1 MTRREELE
9 QHSKDELIDY
19 ILALEKRIAD
29 IEAKVGQPRKTAR
42 NSSRPPSQDEKPN
55 KRRKGKAGKTGKG
68 SQGQARSLEPNPDRT
83 VSAPANNCPSC
94 GGHVGPQH
102 QTLKLRYDRIEIP
115 PVRPDVTRVHQYQ
128 GTCPCCGEQF
138 AATPPDGLKP
148 GSPFGRS
155 VEEKVIYLHTIH
167 AISFERLAALMQ
179 DMFGLSISEGAIAN
193 ILARAKAPVDA
204 AVADITAELR
214 QAGVIGCDE
223 TGARVAGRKYW
234 QWVFGC
240 ATAVLHKVA
249 PSRGKAVVR
258 EVLGEHVPAVWVSDR
273 FAAQTGHGESRQLCL
288 AHLLRDAQY
297 AIDAGDTVFAPP
309 LKDLLLRAIDIA
321 RRREALQDST
331 LYQYRCRLD
340 RDLDE
345 LVTRPSDSCA
355 GEKLRGQ
362 IRRVRCEL
370 FVCITNR
377 DVPATNNASE
387 RYLRPA
393 VIFRKVTQGFNAEW
407 GAAFYAGVRSV
418 VDTGRLYGLSPLAA
432 IRRVLAG
439 HPVILQAAA

>member
-1 MTRREELE
+1 MSRREELK
-9 QHSKDELIDY
+9 QHSKDELVDY
-19 ILALEKRIAD
+19 IVALEQRLANV
-29 IEAKVGQPRKTAR
+29 EAKLNQPRKTAR
-42 NSSRPPSQDEKPN
+42 NSSRPPSQDEKAN
-55 KRRKGKAGKTGKG
+55 KRRKGKSGKG
-68 SQGQARSLEPNPDRT
+68 GQGQARTLEPNPDRT
-83 VSAPANNCPSC
+83 VTAPANNCPSC
-94 GGHVGPQH
+94 GGHVGPEH
-102 QTLKLRYDRIEIP
+102 QTLKDRYDRIEIP
-115 PVRPDVTRVHQYQ
+115 PMRPDVTRVHQYQ
-128 GTCPCCGEQF
+128 GECPCCGERF
-138 AATPPDGLKP
+138 DATPPDGLKP

-167 AISFERLAALMQ
+167 AISYQRLSALML
-179 DMFGLSISEGAIAN
+179 DMFGVSISEGTIAN
-193 ILARAKAPVDA
+193 ILARAKAQVDA

-214 QAGVIGCDE
+214 KAGVIGCDE
-223 TGARVAGRKYW
+223 TGARVAGQKYW

-258 EVLGEHVPAVWVSDR
+258 EVLGEHVPEVWVSDR
-273 FAAQTGHGESRQLCL
+273 FAAQNGHGESRQLCL

-321 RRREALQDST
+321 RRREELQDNT

-340 RDLDE
+340 RDLDD
-345 LVTRPSDSCA
+345 LVTRPADSRA
-355 GEKLRGQ
+355 GEKLRRQ

-377 DVPATNNASE
+377 GVPATNNASE

-393 VIFRKVTQGFNAEW
+393 VIFRKVTLGFNAEW

-432 IRRVLAG
+432 IRRVLTDQT
-439 HPVILQAAA
+439 VILPAST

>member
-9 QHSKDELIDY
+9 QCSKDELIDY

-29 IEAKVGQPRKTAR
+29 IEARLNQPRKTSR
-42 NSSRPPSQDEKPN
+42 NSSRAPSQDEKPN
-55 KRRKGKAGKTGKG
+55 KRGKGKSGKTGKG
-68 SQGQARSLEPNPDRT
+68 GQGQARSLEPNPDRT
-83 VSAPANNCPSC
+83 VTAPANNCPSC
-94 GGHVGPQH
+94 GGHVGPAH

-115 PVRPDVTRVHQYQ
+115 PVHPDVTRVHQYQ
-128 GTCPCCGEQF
+128 GECPCCGERF
-138 AATPPDGLKP
+138 DARPPEGLEP

-167 AISFERLAALMQ
+167 AISYQRLSALML
-179 DMFGLSISEGAIAN
+179 DMFGVSISEGTIAN
-193 ILARAKAPVDA
+193 ILSRAKEQVDA

-223 TGARVAGRKYW
+223 TGARVAGQKYW

-258 EVLGEHVPAVWVSDR
+258 EVLGEHVPEVWVSDR

-321 RRREALQDST
+321 RRREELQENT

-340 RDLDE
+340 RELDD
-345 LVTRPSDSCA
+345 LVTRPSDSRA

-362 IRRVRCEL
+362 VRRVRSEL
-370 FVCITNR
+370 FLCINNSG
-377 DVPATNNASE
+377 VPATNNASE

-439 HPVILQAAA
+439 QPVILRAAA

>member
-29 IEAKVGQPRKTAR
+29 IEARLNQPRKTAR

-55 KRRKGKAGKTGKG
+55 KRRKGKSGKG
-68 SQGQARSLEPNPDRT
+68 GQGQARALEANPDRT
-83 VSAPANNCPSC
+83 VTAPANNCPSC

-128 GTCPCCGEQF
+128 GECPCCGEQF
-138 AATPPDGLKP
+138 AATPPEGLKP

-155 VEEKVIYLHTIH
+155 VEEMVIYLHTIQ
-167 AISFERLAALMQ
+167 AISFQRLAALMQ

-193 ILARAKAPVDA
+193 ILARALAPIDA
-204 AVADITAELR
+204 AVADITTELR

-273 FAAQTGHGESRQLCL
+273 FAAQNGHGEVRQLCL

-297 AIDAGDTVFAPP
+297 AIDAGDTRFAPP

-321 RRREALQDST
+321 RRRAELQDNT

-340 RDLDE
+340 RELDD
-345 LVTRPSDSCA
+345 LVTRPADSRA
-355 GEKLRGQ
+355 GEKLRRQ
-362 IRRVRCEL
+362 IRRVRSEL
-370 FVCITNR
+370 FVCITNPG
-377 DVPATNNASE
+377 VPATNNASE

-393 VIFRKVTQGFNAEW
+393 VIFRKVTLGFNAEW

-418 VDTGRLYGLSPLAA
+418 VDTGRLYGLNPLAA
-432 IRRVLAG
+432 IRRVLARQT
-439 HPVILQAAA
+439 VILPAAA